1 MTNYLSRKIT
11 FFHIFGVLLVLPI
24 HAFFPYTESFGILR
38 HLFIL
43 FCRSFQPIYFGLAG
57 YLFFINIQ
65 GGGKIKHK
73 LQNRIWT
80 LLIPYLFWNVFVT
93 ILMTIFVSANIDS
106 PIILK
111 FEYNIEHITLIKQLK
126 YIFWGPIAGHLW
138 FIRDLIL
145 VSLLSWPL
153 FMLLRNNKWFTLVVL
168 GCIALATTQSQTASL
183 FSFAV
188 GGYLSINKINIQK
201 IKKSILI
208 LAGIVFLC
216 MLILFTC
223 IRVEHNAIP
232 LMSWSTAI
240 LLWYLYDKII
250 PEYSMLNLSSWR
262 SFFFFIYL
270 FHDPWLNIICTYM
283 SKSLPNNFTSN
294 LFTFIVSQIVIISI
308 SLIIAKFLAVYC
320 PRFYAL
326 ITGNRKK

>member
-11 FFHIFGVLLVLPI
+11 FFHVFGVLLVLPI
-24 HAFFPYTESFGILR
+24 HTFFPCTESFGFLR

-65 GGGKIKHK
+65 GKIKHK

-80 LLIPYLFWNVFVT
+80 LLVPYLIWNVFCT
-93 ILMTIFVSANIDS
+93 LLMIIFIHTNIDS
-106 PIILK
+106 PIISK
-111 FEYNIEHITLIKQLK
+111 FKNEIEHITFIKQLA
-126 YIFWGPIAGHLW
+126 YIFWGPAAGHLW
-138 FIRDLIL
+138 FIRDLML
-145 VSLLSWPL
+145 VSLLSYPL
-153 FMLLRNNKWFTLVVL
+153 LILLRNNKWITLVTL
-168 GCIALATTQSQTASL
+168 GIIALLTTQCQTASL

-201 IKKSILI
+201 IKMIVVFI
-208 LAGIVFLC
+208 AGVVFLG

-223 IRVEHNAIP
+223 VRIEHNAIA

-240 LLWYLYDKII
+240 LLWKLYDKII
-250 PEYSMLNLSSWR
+250 TESSTFDLSPWR

-270 FHDPWLNIICTYM
+270 FHDPWLHIICTYISRCM
-283 SKSLPNNFTSN
+283 PNNFISN
-294 LFTFIVSQIVIISI
+294 SFTFISSQVIIIGI
-308 SLIIAKFLAVYC
+308 SLIIAIFLNKTF
-320 PRFYAL
+320 PRLYAL